1 MIENYYY
8 PSPDNSDSEE
18 RDVREKGASH
28 ANTSWNCRPP
38 KTLSQSSF
46 LGLTSS
52 DHQNGEAKV
61 EILNYSEMTQK

>member
-1 MIENYYY
+1 MIDNYYY

-18 RDVREKGASH
+18 NDVGEKDASH
-28 ANTSWNCRPP
+28 ANTSWHCRSSN
-38 KTLSQSSF
+38 TLIQSSF

-61 EILNYSEMTQK
+61 EIK

>member
-18 RDVREKGASH
+18 SDVGEKDASH

-38 KTLSQSSF
+38 KNISQSSF
-46 LGLTSS
+46 FGPTSS
-52 DHQNGEAKV
+52 DHQNGETKV
-61 EILNYSEMTQK
+61 EIK

>member
-1 MIENYYY
+1 MIDNYYY

-18 RDVREKGASH
+18 SDVGEKDASH
-28 ANTSWNCRPP
+28 ANTSLRCRPP

-46 LGLTSS
+46 LGLTPS

-61 EILNYSEMTQK
+61 EIK